1 MWQIASAT
9 GWSVHYILWNVNYQT
24 LTLMLADAPHDELET
39 EHQPV
44 AGKKLDTAQ
53 IFQSKFKL
61 K

>member
-1 MWQIASAT
+1 
-9 GWSVHYILWNVNYQT
+9 
-24 LTLMLADAPHDELET
+24 MLADAPHDELET